1 MKNKTYLT
9 AAFPTNPLFRGV
21 VGGDRD
27 SGDGKENSKLEHDDL
42 ECEEEGKTVA
52 VMARM
57 ICNTCQEEFKE
68 YIDTHLNYLSYFR
81 RIKINFH
88 I

>member
-1 MKNKTYLT
+1 M
-9 AAFPTNPLFRGV
+9 
-21 VGGDRD
+21 GGDRD
-27 SGDGKENSKLEHDDL
+27 SRDGKENSKLEHDDL

-68 YIDTHLNYLSYFR
+68 YIDTHLNYLSYIR